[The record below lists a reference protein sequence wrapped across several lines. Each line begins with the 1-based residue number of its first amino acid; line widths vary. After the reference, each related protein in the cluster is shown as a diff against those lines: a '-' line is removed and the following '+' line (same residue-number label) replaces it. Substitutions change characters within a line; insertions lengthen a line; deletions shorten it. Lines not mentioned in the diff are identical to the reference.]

1 LFRKKNNFLETRNYD
16 PFCCLNSGN
25 SRKNCHFLGENIFE
39 ILTLTP
45 RSSSHPQANNHS
57 DAKRAGDASDR
68 DDASD
73 DDDIDDTHDNSND
86 AAGDEASILRRR
98 GDRH

>member
-1 LFRKKNNFLETRNYD
+1 MI
-16 PFCCLNSGN
+16 PFAALIAAI
-25 SRKNCHFLGENIFE
+25 RAKTAHFFGENIFE